1 MIDRKELELLVRA
14 QIQGGKDL
22 EAVAKSISKIGSA
35 IDDQSEAAKRGENR
49 IDELKATLESL
60 NATQKELTGFGSA
73 IKTFTRLADGV
84 QTAEQRLASA
94 TKRYDDY
101 QAKLNGLDEVTD
113 KQQATLIRYSTAVQK
128 AAEQLDKQKKALDTV
143 TAEFQQAGIAI
154 NDLAALQ
161 ARSIELQGEL
171 GLVYTRGTATLK
183 GYADAVREARQAQA
197 DQARQAQAA
206 ADAAAQFEKAEKA
219 ALAAAQKRAQAYQDL
234 QDARINRNAENAA
247 QQRLDAEVAAANK
260 RKQELDALRRDIT
273 ERSAQAAIDKQA
285 ADTAAALK
293 KQADGAVESARQFMT
308 LARAADNLKPKVAS
322 LRDTIA
328 DVLNPEV
335 KARSTLS
342 GLESEVTG
350 IVNAVSKAQGPVEDY
365 KLTVDRLNAAQKAL
379 QTQSGMIDAFNRQMT
394 AVRAARAEF
403 VTARADVIRYAAEVA
418 KGGDSAQQF
427 VSKLAQA
434 EGRLKS
440 ASATLAQQVAA
451 ARQQRDTLR
460 GAGISTTQLSDAQS
474 RLVNI
479 ARQTVE
485 AMKSLSSATEKY
497 GQASESVRKSQGLF
511 RDEGRTT
518 LSYMQRL
525 RGEVLSLV
533 AAYGGLFTVIN
544 TAKGA
549 VDAAVTRDTVR
560 NQIAISVG
568 NDRQLIDEEY
578 AYVKQQSDRIG
589 LEFERAAK
597 GYAKFAASATLA
609 GRSRQEIR
617 YIWEAFAEVGRVAN
631 LSADDLDGV
640 FKALDQIVSKGKI
653 QAEELRGQLGDRL
666 FGAFQIAAKALK
678 DEFPNLD
685 KAMEKGEVTSEQ
697 LIRIAE
703 EYRRTVG
710 EQLPGATAGL
720 VAQQARL
727 NNAIYDFQLAIADS
741 GFLESYTRAVK
752 RLTEFLKS
760 ESGQEAARGLGKLF
774 SALADTLILVLDNLD
789 LVIAGF
795 VLFATAFTY
804 KRLASG
810 IGALEAIIANLKLTG
825 TSATIAAGAMGLLR
839 NALIALAVFAVGWQI
854 GSIMYDKFKVVRD
867 AGAWLVTGLFELWA
881 IIKASFSAT
890 FEALPAV
897 AREMF
902 EKVVNAILT
911 GAKKVTGIFADM
923 AAAVG
928 LDDLAARLRTA
939 QQQMSNTVKFAG
951 ESSSS
956 IVERY
961 RKALAAERKQIQ
973 GIRADM
979 LADQAAIEGATTG
992 GSATPTAS
1000 PGVSPRPKTK
1010 GEPTASEIAKRQSE
1024 IEAIQRAIEA
1034 IEAKTDR
1041 AQTESLASQLEAI
1054 DTQYAALSRRI
1065 EALGGETGKKFMA
1078 ALNSAITGLRQTTID
1093 KFNKGLGDSQD
1104 ALLKK
1109 TETSEAAAGKKQKND
1124 LDARLAA
1131 IVTEY
1136 ESTYRELADL
1146 RLKFFQNDRDT
1157 SELDAIKER
1166 LDAAKKQRLAQEEIK
1181 FNTEELDR
1189 REKAVNETIAARDK
1203 LLAAVQAQKEAGQID
1218 DEVAAQRINQ
1228 INAEYTAKINA
1239 NIEATRQWALANAA
1253 VFGNPEAQQVFLAT
1267 LDAIQAKVNGVK
1279 TEFTTLQAAII
1290 SGGVNTINQ
1299 ALNSVADAFGQIIT
1313 GQQTVSEG
1321 FKGMTAAFAQFAAAF
1336 LRDIALMIIKLMIFK
1351 ALQNSG
1357 NPILAAIG
1365 SAGQASMGVRHDG
1378 GVIGYYGGSNRTR
1391 SVDASW
1397 FTAAPRYHTGGIA
1410 GLAPDEYPTILQK
1423 GEEVL
1428 SKDSPRNI
1436 MNGGMGIGQNT
1447 QQGEGGGTRFVLV
1460 DDRSRIPEAM
1470 SGADGDRVIV
1480 QSIKRNL
1487 PTLKAMLK

>member
-22 EAVAKSISKIGSA
+22 EAVAKTIGKIGDA
-35 IDDQSEAAKRGENR
+35 IDEQSEAARRGENR
-49 IDELKATLESL
+49 IDELKGSLESL
-60 NATQKELTGFGSA
+60 NATQRELTGFGSA
-73 IKTFTRLADGV
+73 VKTFNRLADGV

-94 TKRYDDY
+94 TKRYDEYKTNLD
-101 QAKLNGLDEVTD
+101 GLDSVTD
-113 KQQATLIRYSTAVQK
+113 KQQATLVRYSVAVEK
-128 AAEQLDKQKKALDTV
+128 AATNLENQRKALDAI
-143 TAEFQQAGIAI
+143 TAEFQQAGIAV
-154 NDLAALQ
+154 NDLSALQ
-161 ARSIELQGEL
+161 ARSLELQAEL
-171 GLVYTRGTATLK
+171 GLVYQRGTTTLK

-197 DQARQAQAA
+197 EQARQAQAA

-219 ALAAAQKRAQAYQDL
+219 ALAAAQRRAQAYQEL
-234 QDARINRNAENAA
+234 QDARIDRNAENAA
-247 QQRLDAEVAAANK
+247 QRRLDEEVAAANR

-285 ADTAAALK
+285 AETAAALR
-293 KQADGAVESARQFMT
+293 KQADGAVESTKQFTT

-328 DVLNPEV
+328 DVLNPDV

-350 IVNAVSKAQGPVEDY
+350 IANAVSKAQGPVEDY
-365 KLTVDRLNAAQKAL
+365 KLTMDRLNAAQKAL
-379 QTQSGMIDAFNRQMT
+379 QMQSGMIDAFARQMQ
-394 AVRAARAEF
+394 AVRQARAEF

-418 KGGDSAQQF
+418 KGGESAQQF

-434 EGRLKS
+434 ESRLKS
-440 ASATLAQQVAA
+440 ASSTLAQQVVA

-460 GAGISTTQLSDAQS
+460 SAGISTTQLSDAQS
-474 RLVNI
+474 RLVNV

-485 AMKSLSSATEKY
+485 AMKSLSTATEKY
-497 GQASESVRKSQGLF
+497 GQSSESVRKSNGLF

-525 RGEVLSLV
+525 RGEVLSLA

-549 VDAAVTRDTVR
+549 VNAAVTRDTVR
-560 NQIAISVG
+560 NQLSITTG
-568 NDRQLIDEEY
+568 NDRAAIDEEY
-578 AYVKQQSDRIG
+578 NYIKQQSDRIG
-589 LEFERAAK
+589 LEFDRAAK
-597 GYAKFAASATLA
+597 GYAKFAASASLA

-617 YIWEAFAEVGRVAN
+617 YIWESFAEVGRVAN

-640 FKALDQIVSKGKI
+640 FKALEQITSKGKI

-666 FGAFQIAAKALK
+666 FGSFQIAAKALK

-685 KAMEKGEVTSEQ
+685 KAMEKGEVTADQ

-703 EYRRTVG
+703 EYRKTVG

-727 NNAIYDFQLAIADS
+727 NNAVYDFQLAVADS
-741 GFLESYTRAVK
+741 GFLESYTAAVK
-752 RLTEFLKS
+752 GLTDFLKS
-760 ESGQEAARGLGKLF
+760 ESGKEAAQGIGQIFK
-774 SALADTLILVLDNLD
+774 ALADLLILVLNNLD
-789 LVIAGF
+789 LVVAGF
-795 VLFATAFTY
+795 TVFATVFTY
-804 KRLASG
+804 NRLASG
-810 IGALEAIIANLKLTG
+810 ITALETIIGNLKLTG

-839 NALIALAVFAVGWQI
+839 NALVGLAVFALGWQF
-854 GSIMYDKFKVVRD
+854 GTFMREKFKVVRD
-867 AGAWLVTGLFELWA
+867 AGTWLVTGLVELWA
-881 IIKASFSAT
+881 VIKASFSAT
-890 FEALPAV
+890 FESLPAV

-911 GAKKVTGIFADM
+911 AAKKLTGIFADM

-928 LDDLAARLRTA
+928 LDGLADRLRDA
-939 QQQMSNTVKFAG
+939 QAQMSSTVKFAG
-951 ESSSS
+951 ESSTS
-956 IVERY
+956 IVARY
-961 RKALAAERKQIQ
+961 RKALAEERKQIQ
-973 GIRADM
+973 TIRADM
-979 LADQAAIEGATTG
+979 LADQAAIENATTG

-1000 PGVSPRPKTK
+1000 PGFKPGKKPN
-1010 GEPTASEIAKRQSE
+1010 GEPTASEISKRQTE

-1078 ALNSAITGLRQTTID
+1078 ALNAAITGLRQTTID
-1093 KFNKGLGDSQD
+1093 KFNKGLADSQD

-1109 TETSEAAAGKKQKND
+1109 TETAEADAGKKQKND

-1136 ESTYRELADL
+1136 EATYRELADL

-1157 SELDAIKER
+1157 SELDNIRDR
-1166 LDAAKKQRLAQEEIK
+1166 LDAAKQQRLQQEQIK

-1228 INAEYTAKINA
+1228 INTEYTAKINA

-1253 VFGNPEAQQVFLAT
+1253 IFGNAEAQQVFLAT

-1279 TEFTTLQAAII
+1279 TEFSNLQSTII
-1290 SGGVNTINQ
+1290 SGGVSAITQ
-1299 ALNSVADAFGQIIT
+1299 SLDAVADSFGQIIT

-1321 FKGMTAAFAQFAAAF
+1321 FKGMIAAFAQFAAAF

-1357 NPILAAIG
+1357 NPMLAAIG
-1365 SAGQASMGVRHDG
+1365 SAGQASMGVKHNG

-1391 SVDASW
+1391 SVDTSW
-1397 FTAAPRYHTGGIA
+1397 FTGAPRYHAGGIA

-1436 MNGGMGIGQNT
+1436 MNGGAGVGQNT
-1447 QQGEGGGTRFVLV
+1447 QQSEGGTRFVLV

-1487 PTLKAMLK
+1487 PTLKAMLKS